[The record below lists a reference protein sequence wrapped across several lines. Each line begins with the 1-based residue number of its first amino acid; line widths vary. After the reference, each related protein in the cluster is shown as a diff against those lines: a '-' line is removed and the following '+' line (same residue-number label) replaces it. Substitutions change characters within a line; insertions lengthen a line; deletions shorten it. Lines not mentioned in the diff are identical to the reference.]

1 MRITLSGDLGSG
13 KSSVGRR
20 LSELLGIPY
29 VSAGKLFR
37 EIGQISNMDALTT
50 NLAAETNTDI
60 DAAVDQRTKD
70 LDRSLPDFVI
80 DSRMAW
86 HFVSNA
92 VRVFLSVCPET
103 AAERILADA
112 TRQGEKYDDTGAA
125 LKMLRDR
132 RDSEL
137 KRYKTLY
144 NVDIEEE
151 ENYDL
156 WIITDDAD
164 VDAVCEIILLFAEEK
179 TKQKKWI
186 PKSRLVPLIGFPKAP
201 GRTSSAPAAGDSA
214 VLPLVIARNFGLYS
228 GDAGALVSMLSNEKT
243 LVPFRTETP
252 GPPTRTSNAIET
264 AKERVTA
271 AGLSDWEDAS
281 GVKFAF
287 RRCLAEAP
295 HPA

>member
-20 LSELLGIPY
+20 LSDLLDIPY
-29 VSAGKLFR
+29 ISAGKLFR

-70 LDRSLPDFVI
+70 LDRSLPDFII

-86 HFVSNA
+86 HFVNDA

-103 AAERILADA
+103 AAERVLADT
-112 TRQGEKYDDTGAA
+112 TRQAEKYDDTQSA
-125 LKMLRDR
+125 LKMLRHR

-144 NVDIEEE
+144 NVDIEDE

-164 VDAVCEIILLFAEEK
+164 VDAVCEIVLMFADGQ
-179 TKQKKWI
+179 TRQKRWI
-186 PKSRLVPLIGFPKAP
+186 PKTRLVPLIALPAAP
-201 GRTSSAPAAGDSA
+201 GRTNSTSADAESAP
-214 VLPLVIARNFGLYS
+214 LPLAPARNFGLYS
-228 GDAGALVSMLSNEKT
+228 GDAGSLISALKSEAG
-243 LVPFRTETP
+243 LVPFRAK
-252 GPPTRTSNAIET
+252 PPAPLSKIADPIEAAKQAVT
-264 AKERVTA
+264 AKS
-271 AGLSDWEDAS
+271 LSDWEEAF

-295 HPA
+295 SAA